1 MDVDSPIF
9 DVGPIVH
16 KFYQLLTRYETF
28 PAAKN
33 FFGVQINDIPTAI
46 TDDHVKELGFGRTDS
61 RGIHAVKPQFE
72 SMIGSGN
79 THMLIAT
86 GVDLNTEKTTVTSQ
100 SEPYKNGLLPTGPYT
115 TGHEYGDQDLD
126 IQFLETNISFIDGI
140 IRPWIQLYSTY
151 GNMQLN
157 LDEPKLSTNIDVIFT
172 SRQLP
177 EYLQYGVADYIYNQP
192 TDTSHPVIRKIY
204 KYYNCIPHEITS
216 ANVNEYTGDFET
228 GSISTKWRFSRYDV
242 ITPTA

>member
-9 DVGPIVH
+9 DVGPIVQ

-33 FFGVQINDIPTAI
+33 FFGVQINHIPTAI
-46 TDDHVKELGFGRTDS
+46 NDDHVRELGFGRSSD
-61 RGIHAVKPQFE
+61 RGIHAVKPQFQ

-157 LDEPKLSTNIDVIFT
+157 PDEPKLSTNIDVIFT

-177 EYLQYGVADYIYNQP
+177 DYLQAD
-192 TDTSHPVIRKIY
+192 TLHPVIRKIY
-204 KYYNCIPHEITS
+204 KYYDCIPHEITS
-216 ANVNEYTGDFET
+216 ANVNEYKGDFET